1 MSKIQEIQTEMIA
14 ALKNKDMARKETLSL
29 LLSALKAKAKDKR
42 EDLTQ
47 EEENT
52 IILKEIKQTEETL
65 NTANGRQDIIE
76 ESTARIAILN
86 EFAPKMM
93 NEEEIDIIIK
103 KVLSDLSLD
112 APTAKEK
119 GMIMKNL
126 MPLVKGKADGGLVN
140 QILSGYFKA

>member
-93 NEEEIDIIIK
+93 NEEEINIIIK

>member
-93 NEEEIDIIIK
+93 NEEEINIIIK

-119 GMIMKNL
+119 GVIMKNL